1 MDYEFK
7 ILLLEK
13 ETAYLRE
20 VQALTRAHVD
30 IHDTGIA
37 ALHQITMRTERNLE
51 SISGHL
57 DALTVN
63 IEALSLKVDRL
74 TANMETLVAALL
86 REHPNG
92 H

>member
-13 ETAYLRE
+13 ETAHLRE
-20 VQALTRAHVD
+20 MQALTRAHVD
-30 IHDTGIA
+30 VHDTTLASLEQIA
-37 ALHQITMRTERNLE
+37 LRTERNLE
-51 SISGHL
+51 AISAH
-57 DALTVN
+57 V
-63 IEALSLKVDRL
+63 EALAAKLE
-74 TANMETLVAALL
+74 ALVAALL